1 MLTGKAAA
9 YKKCGRG
16 ALLRSTRPDIAK
28 RSSHMP
34 IGRKITAKRGV
45 RKQIS
50 ARIRFEIFKRDQ
62 FTCQYCGAH
71 PPAVILQVGIEIH
84 GGCNV

>member
-28 RSSHMP
+28 RGSHMP

-71 PPAVILQVGIEIH
+71 PPAVILQVE
-84 GGCNV
+84 VVE

>member
-1 MLTGKAAA
+1 
-9 YKKCGRG
+9 
-16 ALLRSTRPDIAK
+16 
-28 RSSHMP
+28 MP

-71 PPAVILQVGIEIH
+71 PPAVILQVE
-84 GGCNV
+84 VTP

>member
-28 RSSHMP
+28 RGSHMP

-50 ARIRFEIFKRDQ
+50 TLARFEIFKRDQ

>member
-28 RSSHMP
+28 RCSHMP

-45 RKQIS
+45 RKKIS
-50 ARIRFEIFKRDQ
+50 TRTRLDIFKRDQ

-71 PPAVILQVGIEIH
+71 PPAVILHVE
-84 GGCNV
+84 VVE